1 MAVDTKET
9 VNMLAEFV
17 KGPFVKFKGGEFSET
32 EGIIEEILGRL
43 GCLRRNQRCVEI
55 GAPDGIAIPNTFNL
69 MKNYEMHVLSVETQ
83 FDAET
88 DIAEIEKEF
97 RITVVKSDV
106 DNIEN
111 VLEENGIPKEFA
123 VLSIDANGLEYD
135 IFEKTNFEPLV
146 VVVPIDPKI
155 RPTEIQTPGSG
166 VRASFKTMNDMASN
180 KGYSIVAH
188 AGCSVVYVRDDLI
201 KNLHIKGFHRRS
213 SEQLFDWSFLNNS

>member
-1 MAVDTKET
+1 MAAPKET

-32 EGIIEEILGRL
+32 EGIVEEILGRL

-88 DIAEIEKEF
+88 DIKEIEKEF

-111 VLEENGIPKEFA
+111 VLEENGMPREFA
-123 VLSIDANGLEYD
+123 VLSIDANGLEYN
-135 IFEKTNFEPLV
+135 IFEKTKFEPLV

-155 RPTEIQTPGSG
+155 RPTEFQTPVTG
-166 VRASFKTMNDMASN
+166 VRASFRTMNDMAIK

-188 AGCSVVYVRDDLI
+188 AGCSVVYVREDLI
-201 KNLHIKGFHRRS
+201 KNLHIKGFHLRS
-213 SEQLFDWSFLNNS
+213 SEQLFDWSFLNNA

>member
-1 MAVDTKET
+1 MAGIKET

-17 KGPFVKFKGGEFSET
+17 KGPFNKFKGGEFSET
-32 EGIIEEILGRL
+32 EGIVEEILGRL
-43 GCLRRNQRCVEI
+43 GHLRRNQRCVEI

-69 MKNYEMHVLSVETQ
+69 MKNYEMHVLSIETQ

-88 DIAEIEKEF
+88 DIKEIEKEF
-97 RITVVKSDV
+97 RITVVKTDV

-111 VLEENGIPKEFA
+111 VLEEHDMPREFA

-135 IFEKTNFEPLV
+135 IFEKTKFEPLV

-155 RPTEIQTPGSG
+155 RPTEFQTASVG
-166 VRASFKTMNDMASN
+166 VRASFMTMNDMAIK

-188 AGCSVVYVRDDLI
+188 AGCSVVYVRADLI
-201 KNLHIKGFHRRS
+201 KNLHIKGFHLRS
-213 SEQLFDWSFLNNS
+213 TDQLFDWSFLNNA